1 MRKNK
6 RESSD
11 VISIIILSLFL
22 VCTLLPLF
30 IMVFTS
36 FKDQNEILMDFWGL
50 PERLNLDNYI
60 TAWKDIG
67 GYAYNSFKT
76 TLLAVAGI
84 VVVSVFAGYAFSKLP
99 IKGKKPL
106 FLVVMGFRMVPTGLL
121 IIPMFMNVLSI
132 GLDNNHWGV
141 ILTNIATG
149 STMAVMLTKSF
160 FDQLPDSLFEAAKID
175 GAGELKTLT
184 NILIPLS
191 KPIIGT
197 VIVFNFFTYF
207 NQFMWPYIV
216 LSDKALKTIP
226 IGLAALAGENGVDF
240 GLQSAGYSIVAIPL
254 IILFLATSKIYVNG
268 ITSGAVKG

>member
-1 MRKNK
+1 
-6 RESSD
+6 
-11 VISIIILSLFL
+11 
-22 VCTLLPLF
+22 
-30 IMVFTS
+30 
-36 FKDQNEILMDFWGL
+36 
-50 PERLNLDNYI
+50 
-60 TAWKDIG
+60 
-67 GYAYNSFKT
+67 
-76 TLLAVAGI
+76 
-84 VVVSVFAGYAFSKLP
+84 
-99 IKGKKPL
+99 
-106 FLVVMGFRMVPTGLL
+106 
-121 IIPMFMNVLSI
+121 
-132 GLDNNHWGV
+132 
-141 ILTNIATG
+141 
-149 STMAVMLTKSF
+149 MAVMLTKSF

>member
-22 VCTLLPLF
+22 ACTLLPLF

-50 PERLNLDNYI
+50 PERLNFDNYI

>member
-76 TLLAVAGI
+76 TLLAVSGI